1 MYVLVRSLAGLA
13 LIAAATAPL
22 AAESQFPPNAVIQ
35 QILDERVAEQRT
47 FGVVLGTMDARGRI
61 HLYHAG
67 SSGQEDVSLNGDSVF
82 EIGSISKTFN
92 TALLADMV
100 MRGEVNLDD
109 PVAKYLPST
118 VKVPERGG
126 KQITLYDLAI
136 HSSGLPR
143 LPANLQPADMSNPYA
158 DYTVDQMYQSL
169 SGYQLERDIGA
180 KYEYSNLGSGLL
192 GHALARRVGK
202 SWEETVIERI
212 LEPLGMTDTRITL
225 TAGMRRRLA
234 IGHNETL
241 EPVPLWDMPTLAGS
255 GALRST
261 VNDMLKYLAANVDP
275 TSKPLG
281 EILATTHISQ
291 HEAGSPKLTIGLGW
305 HILHVRDGA
314 GIVFHT
320 GGTGGYRSFIGFD
333 PVKHIG
339 VVMLTNSAIG
349 ADDIAIHLI
358 DQRTPLANQPAGPK
372 EMETESGS
380 REQ

>member
-1 MYVLVRSLAGLA
+1 MYLLVRSLAGLA
-13 LIAAATAPL
+13 LVASATASL
-22 AAESQFPPNAVIQ
+22 AAESPFPPDAVIQ
-35 QILDERVAEQRT
+35 RILDERVAQKRT
-47 FGVVLGTMDARGRI
+47 FGVVLGTMDPSGRI
-61 HLYHAG
+61 HLYQAG
-67 SSGQEDVSLNGDSVF
+67 SSGQEGVSLDGDSVF

-100 MRGEVNLDD
+100 MRGEVKLDD

-136 HSSGLPR
+136 HYSGLPR
-143 LPANLQPADMSNPYA
+143 LPTNLQPVDMSNPYA
-158 DYTVDQMYQSL
+158 DYTVDQMYQFL
-169 SGYQLERDIGA
+169 SGHQLERDIGA
-180 KYEYSNLGSGLL
+180 EYEYSNLGSGLL
-192 GHALARRVGK
+192 GQALARRIGK
-202 SWEETVIERI
+202 SWEEAVTERI

-225 TAGMRRRLA
+225 TADMRHRLA
-234 IGHNETL
+234 IGHSETL
-241 EPVPLWDMPTLAGS
+241 KPVPLWDIPTLAGS

-261 VNDMLKYLAANVDP
+261 VNDMLKYLAANMDSS
-275 TSKPLG
+275 SKPLG
-281 EILATTHISQ
+281 EVLATTHISQ

-305 HILHVRDGA
+305 HILHMPDGA

-358 DQRTPLANQPAGPK
+358 DQRNPLVDPPAGSK
-372 EMETESGS
+372 EVQVEPGTP
-380 REQ
+380 